1 MDNIPPCPPDADMK
15 TEHLLREAC
24 VAEHMVNYHRK
35 GPGREWNQAFYSRAK
50 AYWEKELARL
60 TNILF
65 SA

>member
-1 MDNIPPCPPDADMK
+1 MDNIPPCSPDADMK

-24 VAEHMVNYHRK
+24 VAEHMVNYHHNR
-35 GPGREWNQAFYSRAK
+35 PQHELNHVVFREK